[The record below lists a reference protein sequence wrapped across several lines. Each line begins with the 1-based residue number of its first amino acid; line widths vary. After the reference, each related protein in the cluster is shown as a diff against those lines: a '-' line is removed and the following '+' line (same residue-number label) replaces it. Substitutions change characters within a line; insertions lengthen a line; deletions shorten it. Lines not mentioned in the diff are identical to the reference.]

1 MGMQRSA
8 PADLCWRM
16 ETGSVVVDRA
26 RRQKR
31 MNSAAAAL
39 DLRREMGFAVV
50 DLELQTAR
58 YSVAAGLDQRMA
70 TDFAVVDPKYQR
82 GTGST
87 AVGQGRQKATNSG
100 VAADPECQMATR
112 TVGRKPT

>member
-1 MGMQRSA
+1 
-8 PADLCWRM
+8 M
-16 ETGSVVVDRA
+16 ETGSAVVDRA

-39 DLRREMGFAVV
+39 GLRREMGLAVV
-50 DLELQTAR
+50 DLGLRTAR

-70 TDFAVVDPKYQR
+70 TDFAAVDPKYQR
-82 GTGST
+82 GTGTGSA

-100 VAADPECQMATR
+100 VVADPESQMATW

>member
-1 MGMQRSA
+1 MGTERSA

-16 ETGSVVVDRA
+16 GTGSAVVDRA
-26 RRQKR
+26 RRQRR

-39 DLRREMGFAVV
+39 DLRREKGFAVA
-50 DLELQTAR
+50 DLELRTASC
-58 YSVAAGLDQRMA
+58 SVAVGLDQRMA
-70 TDFAVVDPKYQR
+70 TVFAAGDGLFLR

-100 VAADPECQMATR
+100 VAADRECQMATR